1 MQITRRFTQAGTS
14 PFDEFQY
21 TKRASVLRNPD
32 GKPIFSMED
41 IEVPKHWSQVATDI
55 LAQKYFRRAGVPQ
68 MDSFGTPLRDKD
80 GNVITGPERSIR
92 QVAHRL
98 AGCWRAWG
106 EEHGYFESKEDAQ
119 AFYDEI
125 AYMILRQMA
134 APNSPQWFNTGIAW
148 ADGIKGTPQGHWY
161 VDTKTGE
168 MTRSQDAYTHPQ
180 PHACFIQSIKD
191 DMLNEGGIFD
201 LVTREARIFKYGSGT
216 GTNFSALRAEGEKV
230 SGGGAAS
237 GVMSFLK
244 INDRAAGAVK
254 SGGTTRRAAKMVIL
268 DIDHP
273 DIEQF
278 IEWKALEEQKVAA
291 LVAGSKVCDLFL
303 NMIMKIAN
311 DGGTDRRD
319 NHDLDIAIK
328 KALARGVPMNYI
340 VRCLRMVEMG
350 YEKIDFKTFDTHY
363 EGEAYQTV
371 SGQNSNNS
379 VRVTND
385 FMHAVLTDAEWT
397 LKFRTS
403 GKASKKCARKSYG
416 RRSRFRHGPPPI
428 RACNTIRRSTNG
440 TPAPP
445 MAASTRAIRAPNIC
459 FWTTRR
465 AISRRSILHT
475 FTMRRRARSSSTITN
490 TLFAFGRLCSKFRCS
505 WRSFLP
511 APSRRVPTIIARLVS
526 AMPISERS
534 S

>member
-1 MQITRRFTQAGTS
+1 
-14 PFDEFQY
+14 
-21 TKRASVLRNPD
+21 
-32 GKPIFSMED
+32 
-41 IEVPKHWSQVATDI
+41 
-55 LAQKYFRRAGVPQ
+55 
-68 MDSFGTPLRDKD
+68 
-80 GNVITGPERSIR
+80 
-92 QVAHRL
+92 
-98 AGCWRAWG
+98 
-106 EEHGYFESKEDAQ
+106 
-119 AFYDEI
+119 
-125 AYMILRQMA
+125 
-134 APNSPQWFNTGIAW
+134 
-148 ADGIKGTPQGHWY
+148 
-161 VDTKTGE
+161 
-168 MTRSQDAYTHPQ
+168 
-180 PHACFIQSIKD
+180 
-191 DMLNEGGIFD
+191 MLNEGGIFD

-303 NMIMKIAN
+303 NMIMKIAL
-311 DGGTDRRD
+311 DGGSDRKE
-319 NHDLDIAIK
+319 NSDLDIAIK

-340 VRCLRMVEMG
+340 VRALRMTEMG
-350 YEKIDFKTFDTHY
+350 YDHIDFKTFDTHY

-403 GKASKKCARKSYG
+403 GKARRNFPRRNCGKILRYSAWASADPGLQFDTTINEWHTCPADG
-416 RRSRFRHGPPPI
+416 RINASNPCSEYMFLDDT
-428 RACNTIRRSTNG
+428 ACNLASLNLAYFYDDETGAFKLDDYKHAVRLWTIVLEISVLMAQFPSACHRAGFLRLPHAGLGYANLGTILMTAGIAYDSPRALAIAGALSAIMTGESYAASAEMAKDLGAFPRYEANSDSMLRVMRNHKLAAYNAAPDRYEQLTIKPMSASRRSTARKICCKPHAMRG
-440 TPAPP
+440 TAP
-445 MAASTRAIRAPNIC
+445 MRSAKNMVTA
-459 FWTTRR
+459 TRR
-465 AISRRSILHT
+465 
-475 FTMRRRARSSSTITN
+475 
-490 TLFAFGRLCSKFRCS
+490 
-505 WRSFLP
+505 
-511 APSRRVPTIIARLVS
+511 
-526 AMPISERS
+526 
-534 S
+534 